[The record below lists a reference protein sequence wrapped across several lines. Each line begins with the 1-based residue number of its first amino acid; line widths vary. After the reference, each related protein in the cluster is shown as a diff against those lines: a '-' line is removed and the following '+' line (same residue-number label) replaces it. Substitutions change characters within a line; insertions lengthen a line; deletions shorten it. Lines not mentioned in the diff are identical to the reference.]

1 YENKGNT
8 IVDDMVVEKLWFG
21 LNYYVQIRI
30 CSISWENLIN
40 FRENFNVQ
48 ILEL

>member
-1 YENKGNT
+1 
-8 IVDDMVVEKLWFG
+8 MVVDQSSEIVVWVEL
-21 LNYYVQIRI
+21 LCSNSNSS
-30 CSISWENLIN
+30 SISWENLIN